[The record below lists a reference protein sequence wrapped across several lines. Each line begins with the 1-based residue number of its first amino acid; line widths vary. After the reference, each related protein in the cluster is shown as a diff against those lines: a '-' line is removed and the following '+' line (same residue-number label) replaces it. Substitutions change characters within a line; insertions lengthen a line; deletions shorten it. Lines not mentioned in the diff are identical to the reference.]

1 MAKSKQFKAIEAP
14 PVNDPARE
22 DITPKEAKNRVSE
35 PVNRNDEEPR
45 ADRLF
50 TVSSRDRW
58 PDSNIA
64 ELNRDAMEIDGS
76 NALRYKA
83 KEDEDAE
90 ETVEPGKMKVAELRE
105 ALDAAGVD
113 YETDANKAR
122 LVELYT
128 DYLSQ

>member
-1 MAKSKQFKAIEAP
+1 MAKTKHFKAIEAP
-14 PVNDPARE
+14 PIHDPARE
-22 DITPKEAKNRVSE
+22 DTTPKEAKNRVSA
-35 PVNRNDEEPR
+35 PVNRNDEEPGV
-45 ADRLF
+45 DRHF
-50 TVSSRDRW
+50 SVASRDRW

-64 ELNRDAMEIDGS
+64 ELNRDAMDIDGS
-76 NALRYKA
+76 IALRHKA
-83 KEDEDAE
+83 QDDG
-90 ETVEPGKMKVAELRE
+90 ETVEPGKLKVAELRE